1 MSSDCAFNLWERL
14 LRVQSLHL
22 PVVGLARRCLYL
34 LHFSTIWLFIQ
45 EPKISV
51 NERKRK
57 AMGEEKVTI
66 KIGVDTTELNQK
78 LDESIKKATELM
90 ELLQQLG
97 ITPLLK
103 INTPY
108 NNANRV
114 RGAKI
119 TRRN

>member
-1 MSSDCAFNLWERL
+1 M
-14 LRVQSLHL
+14 
-22 PVVGLARRCLYL
+22 
-34 LHFSTIWLFIQ
+34 
-45 EPKISV
+45 KISV

-90 ELLQQLG
+90 ELLQLG